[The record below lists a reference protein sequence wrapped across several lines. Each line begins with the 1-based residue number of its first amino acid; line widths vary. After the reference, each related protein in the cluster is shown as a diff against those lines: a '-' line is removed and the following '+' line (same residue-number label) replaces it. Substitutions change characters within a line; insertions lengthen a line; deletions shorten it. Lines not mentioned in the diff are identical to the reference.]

1 MAVASLGMYALPAI
15 ADAIEAWW
23 AGLARAFRAA
33 GLESV
38 PERLSA
44 GDLHDHWR
52 DPALLLSQT
61 CGYPLTHAFA
71 THLRVVATPAY
82 SAPGCSGSRYRS
94 VFVVRQDEPVTTLAQ
109 LAGRRAA
116 ANSRDSQSGY
126 SALRHAV
133 APLAGGRPFFSAV
146 LETGSHAGSMQA
158 VAEGRADLA
167 SIDCVTFALQQ
178 RHRPGLADA
187 LRVLDFSADAPGLPY
202 VTAAGRGD
210 EEIARLRDGLR
221 EAGADPAL
229 AEARRALMIT
239 GFEVLPDGAYGK
251 IVEMEKAAQALG
263 YPELQ

>member
-1 MAVASLGMYALPAI
+1 MAIASLGMYALPAI
-15 ADAIEAWW
+15 ADAIESWW

-44 GDLHDHWR
+44 GDVQDHWR

-71 THLRVVATPAY
+71 PHLRVVATPAY
-82 SAPGCSGSRYRS
+82 DAPGCAASRYRS
-94 VFVVRQDEPVTTLAQ
+94 AFVVREDEPAASLAQ
-109 LAGRRAA
+109 MAGRRAA

-133 APLAGGRPFFSAV
+133 GPLAGGRPFFSTV
-146 LETGSHAGSMQA
+146 LESGSHGGSMQA

-167 SIDCVTFALQQ
+167 SIDCVTLALHQ
-178 RHRPGLADA
+178 RHLPALADA
-187 LRVLDFSADAPGLPY
+187 LRILDFSEAAPGLPY
-202 VTAAGRGD
+202 VTAAGRSD
-210 EEIARLRDGLR
+210 EEVARLREGLR
-221 EAGADPAL
+221 EAGADPDL
-229 AEARRALMIT
+229 AEARQALMIT